1 MRGCRRGKDT
11 RRRLARNCISPTALR
26 YETCHPGLPQAGRTV
41 IEPLLRACHFW
52 WYGGFCVS
60 ISSCTTGNGA
70 NSHARCSQIF
80 PPRSL
85 ALFSIPPLSPLPPP
99 VPPLRCLSSA
109 RPFILCSRL
118 ATSRA
123 RCRRLFP
130 SRVTAVIAGGTF
142 QPPRHGPLP
151 PLFLF
156 MTHSPLKFNQPLMEP
171 PAPFQFTTWTQQ
183 DGKSHSNI
191 KV

>member
-1 MRGCRRGKDT
+1 MYTEATYALLSDALVRPFISLSFFLSFCVWECRRGKDT
-11 RRRLARNCISPTALR
+11 RRRPARNCISPTALR

-41 IEPLLRACHFW
+41 IEPLLRGCHFW

-85 ALFSIPPLSPLPPP
+85 ALFSIPLLSPLPPH

-109 RPFILCSRL
+109 RPFILCLRL

-130 SRVTAVIAGGTF
+130 SHVTAVIARGTF
-142 QPPRHGPLP
+142 QPPVTDLSRHYFSL
-151 PLFLF
+151 
-156 MTHSPLKFNQPLMEP
+156 
-171 PAPFQFTTWTQQ
+171 
-183 DGKSHSNI
+183 
-191 KV
+191 